1 MIPKSEEQA
10 NRLTNNV
17 EVYKVNL
24 IDVLFIVVYK
34 ISSIQYSAE
43 FRKKKI
49 SYIFKKYDYY
59 IYVFLYLKKKDFNR
73 KL

>member
-24 IDVLFIVVYK
+24 IDLLFIVVYK

-43 FRKKKI
+43 FRKK
-49 SYIFKKYDYY
+49 
-59 IYVFLYLKKKDFNR
+59 N
-73 KL
+73 KLHIQEIR

>member
-43 FRKKKI
+43 FRKKKKVTYLRNTIII
-49 SYIFKKYDYY
+49 SMYFYI
-59 IYVFLYLKKKDFNR
+59 
-73 KL
+73 

>member
-59 IYVFLYLKKKDFNR
+59 IYVFLYLKKKRF
-73 KL
+73 